1 MGKDFKSFY
10 EKNRAENKENNAKEP
25 SDNAFR
31 SKQNSATESESGFSG
46 IYEEINKF
54 NGKSESELM
63 SELFNM
69 ARKNKSD
76 GTLADADLDAFKEQ
90 IAPYLSAEQNERL
103 TQIVNQLKTR

>member
-10 EKNRAENKENNAKEP
+10 EKKRAETNVNNAEEP

-31 SKQNSATESESGFSG
+31 NQQNSAAESESGYSG